1 MEALLRI
8 GREENEGPGLA
19 RKVQDKM
26 ADILEKLVA
35 LLPTIREAM
44 ADTDVGLSVS
54 DCEKVIYYNPGR
66 TLDLKVPSGA
76 PLREG
81 MVLMDAIR
89 QQKRIARRQEKDIW
103 GIPFIA
109 TALPVK
115 EEGRVVGAISFQTAV
130 ARQDALKDMANKLMD
145 NINLLA
151 STSEEVTAQ
160 TQEMAAVTRGLAEM
174 SQESQKRT
182 QDTGQ
187 VLALIRN
194 VAGQTNLLGL
204 NAAIE
209 AARVGE
215 AGRGFG
221 VVAEE
226 IRKLATSSSESIQ
239 KIDGILKAV
248 ATDSDR
254 TYEEIQRISGNLAQ
268 VAQAVSGIAEAVQE
282 ALAVAQELDG
292 LANKLAGE

>member
-8 GREENEGPGLA
+8 GREGNEGPGLA

-115 EEGRVVGAISFQTAV
+115 EEGRS
-130 ARQDALKDMANKLMD
+130 
-145 NINLLA
+145 
-151 STSEEVTAQ
+151 
-160 TQEMAAVTRGLAEM
+160 
-174 SQESQKRT
+174 
-182 QDTGQ
+182 
-187 VLALIRN
+187 
-194 VAGQTNLLGL
+194 
-204 NAAIE
+204 
-209 AARVGE
+209 
-215 AGRGFG
+215 GRGDFFSDC
-221 VVAEE
+221 
-226 IRKLATSSSESIQ
+226 SSSARRLEGYGQ
-239 KIDGILKAV
+239 QIDG
-248 ATDSDR
+248 
-254 TYEEIQRISGNLAQ
+254 
-268 VAQAVSGIAEAVQE
+268 
-282 ALAVAQELDG
+282 
-292 LANKLAGE
+292 